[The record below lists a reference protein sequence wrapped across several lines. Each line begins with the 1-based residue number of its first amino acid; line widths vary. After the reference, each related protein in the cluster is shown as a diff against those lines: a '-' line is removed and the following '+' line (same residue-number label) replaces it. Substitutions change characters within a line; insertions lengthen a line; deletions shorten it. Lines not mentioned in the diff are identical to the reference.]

1 MQLAFLY
8 YYPIN
13 GNKLPYTHDWGTN
26 LITIGG
32 NGIFR
37 TIVITKRLDET
48 TKRHEVLCYNFVNGV
63 INEEN
68 DVWFV
73 TNPNLLSIEIVNLP
87 LDFVIKSSSFNII
100 ELEE

>member
-1 MQLAFLY
+1 L
-8 YYPIN
+8 
-13 GNKLPYTHDWGTN
+13 T
-26 LITIGG
+26 TIEG

-48 TKRHEVLCYNFVNGV
+48 TKRHEMLCYNFVDGV
-63 INEEN
+63 IREEK

-73 TNPNLLSIEIVNLP
+73 TKLNLLSIEIINLP
-87 LDFVIKSSSFNII
+87 LDFVIKSYSFNII